1 MKVNH
6 NGTAY
11 SILIT
16 CGIGHFLNDMI
27 QSVIPSIYPLIKD
40 TYGFSFAQI
49 GIITLVFQMTSS
61 ILQPFTGYYADRRP
75 APYALSIGMCFT
87 LTGLLM
93 LSGASTFLTILIA
106 VGIIGMGSSIFH
118 PEASRVAQMASGG
131 KKSLAQSIFQVGG
144 NGGNAL
150 GPLLA
155 ALIVL
160 PFGQSSIRWFAL
172 IAILAAGILLYV
184 ASWYKER
191 IATHTDH
198 PEINA
203 DIRNDIPR
211 RQVHTAMLILVT
223 LIFSKYFYLSCM
235 TSYFTF
241 FLMDKFSMT
250 VQNSQLCLFAFLAA

>member
-118 PEASRVAQMASGG
+118 PEAS
-131 KKSLAQSIFQVGG
+131 
-144 NGGNAL
+144 
-150 GPLLA
+150 
-155 ALIVL
+155 
-160 PFGQSSIRWFAL
+160 
-172 IAILAAGILLYV
+172 
-184 ASWYKER
+184 
-191 IATHTDH
+191 
-198 PEINA
+198 
-203 DIRNDIPR
+203 
-211 RQVHTAMLILVT
+211 
-223 LIFSKYFYLSCM
+223 
-235 TSYFTF
+235 
-241 FLMDKFSMT
+241 
-250 VQNSQLCLFAFLAA
+250 